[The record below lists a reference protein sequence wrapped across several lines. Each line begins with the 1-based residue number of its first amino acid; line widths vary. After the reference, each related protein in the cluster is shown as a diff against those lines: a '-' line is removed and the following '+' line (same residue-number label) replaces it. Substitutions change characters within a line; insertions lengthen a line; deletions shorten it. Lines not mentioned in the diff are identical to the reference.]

1 MSMQKFEET
10 TPRDVVW
17 NMEKLIP
24 ESPKKDGSVEA
35 HLRKIGKTPKDY
47 ICTTLVATT
56 INTGDN
62 CSVCA
67 QTEKTTR
74 LCRRIQKDTVQDIPL
89 CIDCINAFVEYNPE
103 SVYDLTSKEINT
115 Q

>member
-1 MSMQKFEET
+1 MRTQKFEEK

-24 ESPKKDGSVEA
+24 ESPKKDGSAEE
-35 HLRKIGKTPKDY
+35 HLRKIGKTKKDY

-56 INTGDN
+56 INTGGN
-62 CSVCA
+62 CSICA
-67 QTEKTTR
+67 QSERTTR

-89 CIDCINAFVEYNPE
+89 CIDCINAFIEYNPE
-103 SVYDLTSKEINT
+103 SVYDLAFKENT
-115 Q
+115 NK